1 MNANKRELILKDEV
15 YSVVSCSMEI
25 INGLGHGLHEKPYE
39 NALAVEFEHRG
50 IPYEQQKAFPVN
62 WRGQRVGQFIPDL
75 IAYNQIAVD
84 IKNHRPHHQHRKW
97 PNAQLSASHPTS
109 TGTYHQFQTTKTPMG
124 TDYPKSMN
132 HQIRVYSCP
141 FAVSQS

>member
-15 YSVVSCSMEI
+15 YCVVSCSMEI

-39 NALAVEFEHRG
+39 NALVVEFEHRG

-84 IKNHRPHHQHRKW
+84 
-97 PNAQLSASHPTS
+97 
-109 TGTYHQFQTTKTPMG
+109 TKTIDRITNIESGQMLNYLRVTQLPLG
-124 TDYPKSMN
+124 LIINFKQPKL
-132 HQIRVYSCP
+132 QWERIIL
-141 FAVSQS
+141 SQ

>member
-25 INGLGHGLHEKPYE
+25 INGLGHGLHKKPYE
-39 NALAVEFEHRG
+39 NALVVEFEYRC

-62 WRGQRVGQFIPDL
+62 WRGQRVGQFIADL

-84 IKNHRPHHQHRKW
+84 
-97 PNAQLSASHPTS
+97 
-109 TGTYHQFQTTKTPMG
+109 TKTIDRITNIESGQMLNYLRVTQLPLG
-124 TDYPKSMN
+124 LIINFKQPKL
-132 HQIRVYSCP
+132 QWERIIL
-141 FAVSQS
+141 SQ

>member
-39 NALAVEFEHRG
+39 NALVVEFEHRG

-84 IKNHRPHHQHRKW
+84 
-97 PNAQLSASHPTS
+97 
-109 TGTYHQFQTTKTPMG
+109 TKTIDRITNIESGQMLNYLRVTQLPLG
-124 TDYPKSMN
+124 LIINFKQPKL
-132 HQIRVYSCP
+132 QWERIIL
-141 FAVSQS
+141 SQ